1 MRSNKTTGAHLSTTQ
16 PNALQEL
23 RKALKKGVSV
33 NPEQI
38 VVKSVFINDR
48 RGEYEPDGFAEGLLK
63 DMFPWWLP
71 DRLRRQMRDAL
82 RGLNENMALEVAD
95 DLVDCWTYGIRHYI
109 GIWPID
115 NMLHSLYNKILFA
128 ASQQEVELP
137 MHF

>member
-1 MRSNKTTGAHLSTTQ
+1 MDKKRKGAHHSTVQ
-16 PNALQEL
+16 PKPLQEL

-33 NPEQI
+33 NPKQI

-48 RGEYEPDGFAEGLLK
+48 RGEYEPNGFAEGLLK
-63 DMFPWWLP
+63 DTFPWWLP
-71 DRLRRQMRDAL
+71 DRVRCQMKDAL
-82 RGLNENMALEVAD
+82 RGLDENMALEVAD
-95 DLVDCWTYGIRHYI
+95 DLVDCWSFGVRHYI
-109 GIWPID
+109 GIWHID